1 MRTYIVEVVIE
12 NKPAAR
18 DPEGEAIWRDLMV
31 REGFRAVK
39 SVRSGK
45 YLRLLVEAESE
56 EESKNLTVKM
66 CNDLRIYNPVVHVC
80 TVSVKGAR
88 A

>member
-1 MRTYIVEVVIE
+1 MKTYVVEVVIE

-18 DPEGEAIWRDLMV
+18 DPEGEAIWRDLIV
-31 REGFRAVK
+31 RGGFTEVK

-45 YLRLLVEAESE
+45 YLRLLVEAGSE
-56 EESKNLTVKM
+56 EESKDLTVRL

-88 A
+88 V